1 MSDKPFHLFGGEA
14 YYPLGGWLDHLGS
27 YATLDECKNEIID
40 NNETL
45 DWAHVVDMRTME
57 VVYKKKNRY

>member
-1 MSDKPFHLFGGEA
+1 MDKPFHLFGGDA
-14 YYPLGGWLDHLGS
+14 YYPRGGWNDHLGS

-40 NNETL
+40 NNEAL

-57 VVYKKKNRY
+57 MVYRKKHQY